1 MQLGV
6 EHILRGCGRR
16 TSCMQASRHDCRHD
30 TTGQRLLPGHVS
42 HYISPSRETL
52 SEPTDSGDAAA
63 GLSTITPT
71 AQDRGPVFETVP
83 ELRDRLAVMLVTATK
98 HYSPAGRRSTT
109 HFVVGTLR

>member
-30 TTGQRLLPGHVS
+30 TRGRRLLPEHVS
-42 HYISPSRETL
+42 HYISPSREIL
-52 SEPTDSGDAAA
+52 SEHTNSGDAAA

-71 AQDRGPVFETVP
+71 ALDRGPVFETVP

-98 HYSPAGRRSTT
+98 HY
-109 HFVVGTLR
+109 